1 MMDLERLVAA
11 LGAAEVVG
19 RAPVEVRDLAYDARM
34 VTPGAVFFAVPGARA
49 DGHDFAAEAVDHGA
63 VAVVVERTLDIRVPQ
78 VVVPDARAAM
88 AIAADEFFE
97 RPTEQLEV
105 VGVTGTSG
113 KTTTSFLLFAILAAA
128 GRRPG
133 LLGTVEARIGGER
146 RGVQR
151 TTPEAIEL
159 QRFFREML
167 DVGDRSCAME
177 ASSHASEL
185 HRLDRVRFAALVF
198 TNLSQDHLDFHGDME
213 TYFQAKRRLF
223 LEGGPRAA
231 LNVADPYGRRLAEE
245 LPDALTFGFADDAEI
260 GPDALAGFDVKLR
273 GRFNVE
279 NALGALAA
287 GRLLGIADDAIA
299 RGIES
304 VRGVPGRFETVDEGQ
319 PFAVIVDYAH
329 KPGALE
335 NVLRAARD
343 LAGGGRVICVV
354 GAGGDRDR
362 GKRPVMGRLASELAD
377 ITIVT
382 SDNPRSED
390 PQAIID
396 EIVAGVVGAVDV
408 EPDRAVAIA
417 RAIELA
423 REGDVVLI
431 AGKGAEQGQQLADRT
446 IPFDDRE
453 AARDAL
459 RTLGART

>member
-11 LGAAEVVG
+11 LGALEVVG
-19 RAPVEVRDLAYDARM
+19 RAPIEVRDLAYDTRS
-34 VTPGAVFFAVPGARA
+34 VTPGAVFFCVPGAHA
-49 DGHDFAAEAVDHGA
+49 DGHDFAAEAIEAGA
-63 VAVVVERTLDIRVPQ
+63 VALVVERPLEVGVPQ

-88 AIAADEFFE
+88 AVAADAFFGM
-97 RPTEQLEV
+97 PTEELEV

-133 LLGTVEARIGGER
+133 LLGTVEARVGGER
-146 RGVQR
+146 RGVRR

-159 QRFFREML
+159 QRLFREML

-177 ASSHASEL
+177 ASSHAAEL

-223 LEGGPRAA
+223 IEGSPRAA
-231 LNVADPYGRRLAEE
+231 VNVGDEYGRRLAAE
-245 LPDALTFGFADDAEI
+245 LPDALTFGFGGGAEI
-260 GPDALAGFDVKLR
+260 GPEALAGVNVKLR

-279 NALGALAA
+279 NALGAFAA
-287 GRLLGIADDAIA
+287 ARLLGIGDDAIA

-304 VRGVPGRFETVDEGQ
+304 VRGVPGRFESVDEGQ
-319 PFAVIVDYAH
+319 SFAVIVDYAH

-335 NVLRAARD
+335 NVLRAGRD
-343 LAGGGRVICVV
+343 IAAGGRLIVVV

-362 GKRPVMGRLASELAD
+362 GKRPLMGWLASELAD
-377 ITIVT
+377 VAIVT

-396 EIVAGVVGAVDV
+396 EILGGVVGDVDV
-408 EPDRAVAIA
+408 ELDRAAAIA

-423 REGDVVLI
+423 QDGDVVLI
-431 AGKGAEQGQQLADRT
+431 AGKGAEQGQELADRT

-459 RTLGART
+459 RTLAARA